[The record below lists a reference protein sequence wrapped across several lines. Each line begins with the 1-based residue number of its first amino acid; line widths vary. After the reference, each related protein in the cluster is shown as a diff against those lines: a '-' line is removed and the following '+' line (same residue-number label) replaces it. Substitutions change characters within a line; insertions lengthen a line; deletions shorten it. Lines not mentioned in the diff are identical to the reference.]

1 MLFRSLVNAT
11 QPIERQL
18 LDMKTDFGFSEH
30 CLKVFEVGGEIP
42 VALISENLPDLG
54 TAKQMLLFP

>member
-1 MLFRSLVNAT
+1 
-11 QPIERQL
+11 
-18 LDMKTDFGFSEH
+18 MKTDFGFSEH